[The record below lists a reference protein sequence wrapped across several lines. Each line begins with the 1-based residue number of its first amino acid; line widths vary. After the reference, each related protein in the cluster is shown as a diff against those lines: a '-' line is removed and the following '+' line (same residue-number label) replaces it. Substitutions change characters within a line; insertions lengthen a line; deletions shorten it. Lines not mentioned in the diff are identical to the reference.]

1 VSTNYFSVNGLEPNT
16 VYKYRVQSKNG
27 NSMSDYS
34 ETMEQKTLVASTIAK
49 VNANEPLFIVSSN
62 YITIK
67 NVAENAQISVY
78 NLSGTCLFNKT
89 AIVQAETSI
98 PLFTKGIYI
107 VKIQSTKEL
116 FSKKIVL
123 F

>member
-1 VSTNYFSVNGLEPNT
+1 MNFASASGVIS

-34 ETMEQKTLVASTIAK
+34 ETVEQKTLVASSVAK
-49 VNANEPLFIVSSN
+49 VNANEPIVIVSSN

-67 NVAENAQISVY
+67 NIAENAQISVY
-78 NLSGTCLFNKT
+78 NLSGTCMFNET
-89 AIVQAETSI
+89 AFVQTETSI
-98 PLFTKGIYI
+98 PLFIKGIYI
-107 VKIQSTKEL
+107 VKIRSSKEL